1 VVGEWNLSI
10 HTLFNNLDPHALC
23 PSLIDPAP
31 NTLFPSGSSAL
42 HSVEVPFT
50 YTIGRDVYGCR
61 CSPKDALFISTRVL
75 SVWRGQSSRE
85 ELPPPPE
92 CLKVNRRTEGGID

>member
-1 VVGEWNLSI
+1 VVGEWSLSI

-31 NTLFPSGSSAL
+31 NTLFLSGSSAL

-50 YTIGRDVYGCR
+50 YTIERDVYGCR
-61 CSPKDALFISTRVL
+61 CSPKDTLFISTRVL

-92 CLKVNRRTEGGID
+92 CLKVNRRTGGGID